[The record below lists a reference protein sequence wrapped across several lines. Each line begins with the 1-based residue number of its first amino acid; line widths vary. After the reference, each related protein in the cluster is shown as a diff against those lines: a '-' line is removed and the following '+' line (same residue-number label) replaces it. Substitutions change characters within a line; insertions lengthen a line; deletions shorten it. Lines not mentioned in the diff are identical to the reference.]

1 MRRLPAFLL
10 AGLASGLASG
20 LPAAALAGE
29 ADVLNATA
37 TAAGDG
43 TWRISATVRHA
54 DAGWEHYADA
64 FEVLTTDGE
73 VLAVRI
79 LYHPHVEEQPF
90 TRSLAGVNIPP
101 GTAAVVVRARD
112 TEHGYGGETFT
123 LRLER

>member
-37 TAAGDG
+37 TAAADG
-43 TWRISATVRHA
+43 TWTISATVRHA

-64 FEVLTTDGE
+64 FEVLTTAGE

-90 TRSLAGVNIPP
+90 TRSLAGVKIPP
-101 GTAAVVVRARD
+101 GTAAVVVRAHD